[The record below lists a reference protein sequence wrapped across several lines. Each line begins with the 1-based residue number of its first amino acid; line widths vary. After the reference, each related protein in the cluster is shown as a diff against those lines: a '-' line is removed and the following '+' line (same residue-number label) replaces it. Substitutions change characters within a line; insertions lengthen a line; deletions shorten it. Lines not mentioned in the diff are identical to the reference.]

1 LRQYSVTFVDE
12 DGSTVLQSATM
23 YDYGATPI
31 YEGEIPSKELEGGYK
46 YTFNGWQK
54 VNGDDTVYAN
64 DNLPYVQGEVVY
76 KAHYTS
82 NPFIY
87 NVTLNPNG

>member
-12 DGSTVLQSATM
+12 NESTVLKEATM
-23 YDYGATPI
+23 FDYGSSPIYDGATPT
-31 YEGEIPSKELEGGYK
+31 KVVEGGYE
-46 YTFNGWQK
+46 YTFDGWQK
-54 VNGDDTVYAN
+54 VNGDATVYNN
-64 DNLPYVQGEVVY
+64 DNLPNVEGDVVY